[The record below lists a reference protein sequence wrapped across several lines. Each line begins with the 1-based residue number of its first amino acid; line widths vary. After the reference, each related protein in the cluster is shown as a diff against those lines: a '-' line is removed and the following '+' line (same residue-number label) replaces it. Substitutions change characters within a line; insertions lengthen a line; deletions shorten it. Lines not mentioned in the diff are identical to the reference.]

1 MHRRIRLEEQLGGE
15 AREASTFDC
24 LLIGRM
30 ERRCLS
36 IAFAGVQSVIL
47 VLQKVW
53 LWSKARTAI
62 ETNEGT
68 QWDATP
74 SLGLLNHK

>member
-1 MHRRIRLEEQLGGE
+1 MHRQIRLEEQPGGE

-36 IAFAGVQSVIL
+36 IAFAVVQSVIL
-47 VLQKVW
+47 VLKSGYDQR
-53 LWSKARTAI
+53 LEPQSKQMKGRS
-62 ETNEGT
+62 GT
-68 QWDATP
+68 QLRA
-74 SLGLLNHK
+74 